1 MTEQN
6 QAQSQSSFGGNLNLN
21 VRDLEPGDRF
31 RATSGGVVEV
41 VMNPKDGLWVLV
53 RYIEPPEDEPDKADM
68 EDMLYVDGVGELVS
82 RANT

>member
-6 QAQSQSSFGGNLNLN
+6 RAQSQSSFGGNLNLN

-53 RYIEPPEDEPDKADM
+53 RYIEPPEDEPDKADT

-82 RANT
+82 RAST

>member
-31 RATSGGVVEV
+31 RAMSGGVVEV

-53 RYIEPPEDEPDKADM
+53 RYIEPPEGEPDKADT
-68 EDMLYVDGVGELVS
+68 EDMLYVDGVGELIS
-82 RANT
+82 RAST